1 MKEEE
6 KKGMTVF
13 SKDEY
18 IEQVRK
24 AEHAV
29 GNALPSMGIAH
40 EDGVVLMTGTRVGDS
55 PLMREDNLSSA
66 FMISDNLGM
75 VTSGR
80 VADAQTLADDMRDAA
95 VDEIDTYGRVEDIN
109 ILVKDIAEEVRNTTQ
124 EVVYRP
130 YGVSVLV
137 GGLNGRNES
146 ELYRVA
152 LDGALTSWSAVAIGN
167 GSEEIMNIL
176 ESRYD
181 NLDSLESCTELSVQC
196 MVEETNLDAES
207 ISAVEITEEDGYRTV
222 TENELQNYLNK
233 GD

>member
-1 MKEEE
+1 MKKEE

-18 IEQVRK
+18 IEQVKK

-29 GNALPSMGIAH
+29 SNALPSMGVAH
-40 EDGVVLMTGTRVGDS
+40 EDGVVLMTGTRVGES
-55 PLMREDNLSSA
+55 PLMRKDHLSSS

-80 VADAQTLADDMRDAA
+80 VADAQTLADYLRDGA
-95 VDEIDTYGRVEDIN
+95 VEEIDTYNRVEDIN
-109 ILVKDIAEEVRNTTQ
+109 ILVKDIAKKVRNTTQ

-130 YGVSVLV
+130 YGVSLLV
-137 GGLNGRNES
+137 GGLNGRDES

-152 LDGALTSWSAVAIGN
+152 LDGALTSWSAVAIGS
-167 GSEEIMNIL
+167 GSEQIMNIL
-176 ESRYD
+176 ENQYED
-181 NLDSLESCTELSVQC
+181 LESLESCIELSARC
-196 MVEETNLDAES
+196 MVEEANLDSES
-207 ISAVEITEEDGYRTV
+207 ISAVEITEENGYRII
-222 TENELQNYLNK
+222 TEQEFQNYLNK